1 MPILKKKFILVSIL
15 MFGFLWIG
23 FIGYSYINR
32 STDSSEEDAS
42 ENKTEQVKT
51 NSVATKIV
59 ETPMVNATIDS
70 SNSIKYYSLATG
82 QTFEVPAVGG
92 ESTILDDTTLSG
104 LTSVSWAPSAPY
116 VLTKVQNR
124 VYSYNFEKNKSY
136 AFPIDVTSAQFLSDN
151 RVFYT
156 FQNQGGTVDISVSQA
171 DGSKWKK
178 IITLT
183 SNAVF
188 LKPIPF
194 SNKISQTLIPS
205 SYRAS
210 ALRIINIDTGEATS
224 VLDEKNGL
232 NVSWAPNG
240 EIGIISYTT
249 ERGGG
254 VISLSIIDKSGFE
267 LSKIPDVGTIAEK
280 VVWSSD
286 SKTAYFTKPEVTNT
300 KILPDDYY
308 TSNLGD
314 FNESLYKIDIS
325 TATVSQLSNN
335 IGSVDSRDLFLNE
348 ADTELFFINRR
359 DNNLYK
365 VPLR

>member
-1 MPILKKKFILVSIL
+1 MQKKFIIIPVIL
-15 MFGFLWIG
+15 FGVIWIG
-23 FIGYSYINR
+23 FIGYTYINR
-32 STDSSEEDAS
+32 ESTKPDNNAS
-42 ENKTEQVKT
+42 DEKKEQVKT
-51 NSVATKIV
+51 NILATKITD
-59 ETPMVNATIDS
+59 TPIVNATIDD
-70 SNSIKYYSLATG
+70 SNSIKYYALATG
-82 QTFEVPAVGG
+82 QTFEIPAVGG
-92 ESTILDDTTLSG
+92 ESKIIDDTTLTG
-104 LTSVSWAPSAPY
+104 LSSVSWAPSAPY
-116 VLTKVQNR
+116 VLTKIQNR
-124 VYSYNFEKNKSY
+124 VYSYNFAQNKSY
-136 AFPIDVTSAQFLSDN
+136 AFPIDVTSAQFLSN
-151 RVFYT
+151 NKVFYT
-156 FQNQGGTVDISVSQA
+156 FQNAGGTVDISVSDA
-171 DGSKWKK
+171 DGSNWKK
-178 IITLT
+178 VITLT

-194 SNKISQTLIPS
+194 ANKISQTLIPS

-210 ALRIINIDTGEATS
+210 ALRIINLETGEATS

-240 EIGIISYTT
+240 EIGIISYST

-254 VISLSIIDKSGFE
+254 VIALSIIDKAGFE
-267 LSKIPDVGTIAEK
+267 LSKIPDIGTLAEK

-308 TSNLGD
+308 TSNLGE
-314 FNESLYKIDIS
+314 FNESLYKIDIE

-335 IGSVDSRDLFLNE
+335 IGSVDSRDLFLNS
-348 ADTELFFINRR
+348 AGTELFFINRR